1 MVTQVPNLTDIL
13 KHHRIPPKFWAEF
26 RAHVEEGAK
35 PGRELQA
42 RFDQTANYKAALREA
57 IDERGFENYKAL
69 LKEAVQGIEC
79 EHTFAP
85 PDYRS
90 PVPYES
96 LLLEEIESE
105 ALASAGAPSAAR

>member
-1 MVTQVPNLTDIL
+1 MIAQVPNLTEIL
-13 KHHRIPPKFWAEF
+13 EHHGIHPKFWPEF
-26 RAHVEEGAK
+26 RAHVEEGVK
-35 PGRELQA
+35 PGKELQVQL
-42 RFDQTANYKAALREA
+42 DHVANYKAALREA
-57 IDERGFENYKAL
+57 IDERGFANYKAL

-85 PDYRS
+85 PDYQS